1 MLVRKTC
8 VFIVFHARPP
18 LVFSI
23 QGDQVPMVVYTSAIF
38 SCNDMVLALQW
49 LYYTSACVP
58 PNPRHSIPAYT
69 ALWQQCPPPPAPCAC
84 SSTGVTGRGR
94 RMPRGGGHRTRART
108 LRHARAPVEACHT
121 VHAPTQVPAP
131 AVRSSSCEQP
141 TTAPQRRRAARPQC
155 CRRLSG
161 VALLLLRRAD
171 VAAAPRGRCGYNLGC

>member
-94 RMPRGGGHRTRART
+94 RMPRGGVTARAHARCGTHVHPWKLATPCTRPHRYPRLRYARAR
-108 LRHARAPVEACHT
+108 
-121 VHAPTQVPAP
+121 PASNLQQP
-131 AVRSSSCEQP
+131 LKGEGRRGRS
-141 TTAPQRRRAARPQC
+141 AAAGCLALLC
-155 CRRLSG
+155 CFC
-161 VALLLLRRAD
+161 VALTLPRPPAG
-171 VAAAPRGRCGYNLGC
+171 AAATT